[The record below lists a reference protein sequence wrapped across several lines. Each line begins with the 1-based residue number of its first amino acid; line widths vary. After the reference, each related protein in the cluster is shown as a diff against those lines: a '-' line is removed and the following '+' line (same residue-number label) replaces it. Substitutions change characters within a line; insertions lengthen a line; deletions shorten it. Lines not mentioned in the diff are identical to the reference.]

1 MHSSRPQARGGLQGG
16 GLDPEA
22 SGPCWAV
29 QVKTQPWGHGV
40 IISGKKLA
48 LAGARR
54 AEGAGDVAQL
64 VACLPSVHRALALIP
79 SPTEVEHGSCNP
91 RTWRLRPVWAAG
103 DPENQTIK
111 PGAALCRRQASHRA
125 TQTCSGLFCPTG
137 FLGSARPSPSPSR
150 CKGIPLDLTLSPEG
164 QRTYPRTDPRV
175 GSTLT

>member
-1 MHSSRPQARGGLQGG
+1 MGREAPLHSSRPQARGGLQGG

-111 PGAALCRRQASHRA
+111 PSNLEQHCVEDRPVTGPHKPAQACSVPLASLALLVHLHPQADV
-125 TQTCSGLFCPTG
+125 
-137 FLGSARPSPSPSR
+137 
-150 CKGIPLDLTLSPEG
+150 KG
-164 QRTYPRTDPRV
+164 YPWT
-175 GSTLT
+175 